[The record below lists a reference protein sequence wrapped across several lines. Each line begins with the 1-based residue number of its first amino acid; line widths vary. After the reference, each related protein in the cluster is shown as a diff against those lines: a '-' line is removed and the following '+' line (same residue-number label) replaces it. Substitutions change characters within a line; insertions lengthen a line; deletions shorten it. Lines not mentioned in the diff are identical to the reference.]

1 MFSFNDILKQ
11 IDPLANDEVS
21 REFLRIAGADP
32 QLMRELALQQI
43 AQQYPFTANV
53 PGYTPQPPFNP
64 QPPASQPVTQP
75 VYNSTGKTGYT
86 QQLERHMQ
94 QMPGFTP
101 PPQPQPVPPPPR
113 FTPPPQ
119 PKLYEMPEM
128 PVIPEPGRQW
138 SWSDF
143 LPALFAAVSN
153 QDALPYVAQGI
164 EQALQSREQR
174 ALNRYERAMQNALRE
189 WQAKMQVQQMN
200 TQLLNQHQ
208 QQVYEAQQQAQQ
220 AAYQAQLANIQQ
232 QNQYAQQRRAS
243 EQEYKQW
250 EWGQKLGILG
260 RLADREMQAEERELQ
275 RQLQAEMKNNQFAL
289 NAFNTILGY
298 ASKPQLTATERQS
311 ALQLAD
317 VLAQQFPTWAALF
330 EGMKASIKVK
340 PSVPEQNLDIQR
352 QKAQAA
358 ILQANERIKQGWAR
372 VRQGEA
378 RLRMAQDK
386 ASAGNAKEA
395 LQQLK
400 AMNSDIGKLEDDIKS
415 LRGQLYAKD
424 NVTLN
429 YVINDPAERERITRD
444 MNRMIAERD
453 RLITARDALSRQILF
468 SQTPAQPK
476 PAPQPKQPP
485 KQQGTLNIGGVRITK
500 VK

>member
-1 MFSFNDILKQ
+1 MLTYHDILKQ

-21 REFLRIAGADP
+21 QEFLRIAGADP
-32 QLMRELALQQI
+32 QLMRELAMQQI
-43 AQQYPFTANV
+43 AQQFPFVANV
-53 PGYTPQPPFNP
+53 PSVAGTPFT
-64 QPPASQPVTQP
+64 PPAQPNTAP
-75 VYNSTGKTGYT
+75 NPAKPTYM
-86 QQLERHMQ
+86 QQFEQQMQ
-94 QMPGFTP
+94 QMPAYTPPPAPQPIPAPPAFTP
-101 PPQPQPVPPPPR
+101 PPP
-113 FTPPPQ
+113 
-119 PKLYEMPEM
+119 PKLFGLP
-128 PVIPEPGRQW
+128 PLPSVPEPGKQW

-143 LPALFAAVSN
+143 IPALVAAATN
-153 QDALPYVAQGI
+153 QDALPAIASGI
-164 EQALQSREQR
+164 EQALQTREQR
-174 ALNRYERAMQNALRE
+174 AMNRYERAMQNALRE
-189 WQAKMQVQQMN
+189 WQAKAQAEQMN
-200 TQLLNQHQ
+200 TQLQNAYQQQAYESQLQHQ
-208 QQVYEAQQQAQQ
+208 QNVYQTQA
-220 AAYQAQLANIQQ
+220 ANIQQ
-232 QNQYAQQRRAS
+232 QNQYAQQRWAS

-429 YVINDPAERERITRD
+429 FVINDPAERERITRD

-476 PAPQPKQPP
+476 PAPQPKQQRP
-485 KQQGTLNIGGVRITK
+485 KPQAPTVGTTPSGTRWRV

>member
-174 ALNRYERAMQNALRE
+174 AMNRYELAMQNALRE
-189 WQAKMQVQQMN
+189 WQAKVQAEQMN
-200 TQLLNQHQ
+200 TQLQNAYQQQAYESQLQHQ
-208 QQVYEAQQQAQQ
+208 QAVYQTQA
-220 AAYQAQLANIQQ
+220 ANIQQ
-232 QNQYAQQRRAS
+232 QNQYAQQRWAS

-260 RLADREMQAEERELQ
+260 RLADREMMMEERELN
-275 RQLQAEMKNNQFAL
+275 RQLQAELKDNQLAMTAYNSL
-289 NAFNTILGY
+289 MEY
-298 ASKPQLTATERQS
+298 VSKPQLSAAERQS

-317 VLAQQFPTWAALF
+317 SLAAQFPKWQPLF
-330 EGMKASIKVK
+330 EGMKQSIKVK
-340 PSVPEQNLDIQR
+340 PSVSEQKLDIQWQDVQR
-352 QKAQAA
+352 KVNEGQQRIALARAKLQQAQAKA
-358 ILQANERIKQGWAR
+358 AKGQYQDALKEWKSLNEQ
-372 VRQGEA
+372 
-378 RLRMAQDK
+378 
-386 ASAGNAKEA
+386 
-395 LQQLK
+395 
-400 AMNSDIGKLEDDIKS
+400 IGRLEDDIRAVVKQMNETRIDPIS
-415 LRGQLYAKD
+415 LREE
-424 NVTLN
+424 
-429 YVINDPAERERITRD
+429 YVIKDPGVRQRIQQD
-444 MNRMIAERD
+444 LQRMEAERD
-453 RLITARDALSRQILF
+453 RLIRARDNLMRDLTIFKGAGAQVVKPKAQ
-468 SQTPAQPK
+468 SQ
-476 PAPQPKQPP
+476 
-485 KQQGTLNIGGVRITK
+485 QQQQQWSTTK
-500 VK
+500 SGNKFRVVQ